1 MSNNEYPKEIY
12 MAGDEFSNFLVGK
25 GSPIGDMAEKAYDLG
40 FDTGF
45 NSSKNY
51 ALAGAGDWHN
61 LTEAIASGE
70 PIDFEKLD
78 GRRVRFTSESFD
90 CVETTLTR
98 EEAFFAHSVNGWDCP
113 ASLLFRMA
121 WNGADGWTL
130 WVDGEIPMKKQ
141 TADTLPF
148 GTSFKDS
155 HGNEYVVVA
164 RNKVQALYGNHNV
177 TPAGNIIV
185 AEFIGMYGQKESE

>member
-1 MSNNEYPKEIY
+1 MSNTEEYPEEIY
-12 MAGDEFSNFLVGK
+12 AEPILFSNYEGY
-25 GSPIGDMAEKAYDLG
+25 AEKIFDNG
-40 FDTGF
+40 FERGV
-45 NSSKNY
+45 KH
-51 ALAGAGDWHN
+51 ALAGTGDWHN
-61 LTEAIASGE
+61 LTAAIKAGE
-70 PIDFEKLD
+70 RIDFEKLD
-78 GRRVRFTSESFD
+78 GRKVRMS
-90 CVETTLTR
+90 CETTSI
-98 EEAFFAHSVNGWDCP
+98 EATLSRDDEFFPWGTNAWSLSNDNDVNHLWGFFND
-113 ASLLFRMA
+113 A
-121 WNGADGWTL
+121 WNGRYGWTL